1 MAKVPKALLED
12 AVPSNAEVTW
22 DVIEIAAER
31 IGLALVMGMVV
42 AVVYYFTV
50 GRRKRDGSVMPL
62 TLVLMSI
69 LVCMVMLVVG
79 GSVARA
85 FTLGGTLAIIRF
97 RAVVDDTRD
106 TAFVIAAV
114 VVGMGMGTGAGYV
127 IYIGLPIFA
136 AVLIVA
142 FLTISNISTPT
153 HKIIVRIPCDRN
165 PDELTREAFALCPVK
180 PTLLGLE
187 TAKSGATI
195 ECTYAAKKLD
205 SATILK
211 ILAAFRNVEGV
222 QGVEVKP
229 Q

>member
-1 MAKVPKALLED
+1 MSVLASEAN
-12 AVPSNAEVTW
+12 SNVFAT
-22 DVIEIAAER
+22 
-31 IGLALVMGMVV
+31 
-42 AVVYYFTV
+42 
-50 GRRKRDGSVMPL
+50 GR
-62 TLVLMSI
+62 
-69 LVCMVMLVVG
+69 
-79 GSVARA
+79 
-85 FTLGGTLAIIRF
+85 
-97 RAVVDDTRD
+97 
-106 TAFVIAAV
+106 
-114 VVGMGMGTGAGYV
+114 
-127 IYIGLPIFA
+127 
-136 AVLIVA
+136 
-142 FLTISNISTPT
+142 TISTADLPPN
-153 HKIIVRIPCDRN
+153 IVRIPCDRN